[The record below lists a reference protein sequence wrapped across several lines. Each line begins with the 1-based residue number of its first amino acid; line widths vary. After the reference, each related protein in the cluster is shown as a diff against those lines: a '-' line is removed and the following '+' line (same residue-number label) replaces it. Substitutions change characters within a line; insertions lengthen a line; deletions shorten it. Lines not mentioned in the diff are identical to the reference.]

1 MTTLPTHWIIGATH
15 GIGRAVAEAALQRG
29 EAVVASGRDK
39 AALADLTASYP
50 KLCTALP
57 LDITDQAAIAAA
69 VAKLPT
75 PLASVQVYAGTYTPT
90 AVADAAWD
98 DTLKTIAVNLT
109 GLLGVVHAVL
119 PQLRAQAAQGQ
130 GVQLVLCGS
139 VAGFVGLP
147 KGQPY
152 SATKAALLNFCQSLR
167 AEELAHAAKAN
178 AALIDVRI
186 INPGFVKT
194 RLTAKNTFEMPF
206 VIEPAAAA
214 AAIWR
219 GLGKRCFEVNFPTP
233 MVLLIKLLGNL
244 PNRVYF
250 WLAQKM

>member
-1 MTTLPTHWIIGATH
+1 MPKAHWIIGATH

-29 EAVVASGRDK
+29 ETVYASGRDTL
-39 AALADLTASYP
+39 ALATLTAAYP
-50 KLCTALP
+50 KLCHALA
-57 LDITDQAAIAAA
+57 LDITDQDAVILAAS
-69 VAKLPT
+69 KLPS

-90 AVADAAWD
+90 AVADAVWA

-119 PQLRAQAAQGQ
+119 PLLRAQAGQGQ
-130 GVQLVLCGS
+130 GSQLVLCGS
-139 VAGFVGLP
+139 VAGLVGLP

-167 AEELAHAAKAN
+167 AEELAHAARSH
-178 AALIDVRI
+178 AALIDVRV

-206 VIEPAAAA
+206 LLEPEAAA

-219 GLGKRCFEVNFPTP
+219 GLNHTNRWMINFPLP
-233 MVLLIKLLGNL
+233 MVLLMQALARMPAWL
-244 PNRVYF
+244 YF
-250 WLAQKM
+250 TLARRM